1 MRELYVGTFDCAC
14 YISSTGAG
22 FWPKVAGEA
31 RRMAFYNCLRW
42 KNVILTLFVTAPS
55 GNDRKSLPASLLQ
68 REESDLRVAPIPTF
82 PYMRGKELDA
92 TQPMSS
98 LS

>member
-31 RRMAFYNCLRW
+31 RRMAFYNCLRG
-42 KNVILTLFVTAPS
+42 KNVILTLYVSKQITLT
-55 GNDRKSLPASLLQ
+55 SLITWVKIIGPASIIFHVTPKQMTPSIIIQSLVML
-68 REESDLRVAPIPTF
+68 PI
-82 PYMRGKELDA
+82 
-92 TQPMSS
+92 S
-98 LS
+98 LA